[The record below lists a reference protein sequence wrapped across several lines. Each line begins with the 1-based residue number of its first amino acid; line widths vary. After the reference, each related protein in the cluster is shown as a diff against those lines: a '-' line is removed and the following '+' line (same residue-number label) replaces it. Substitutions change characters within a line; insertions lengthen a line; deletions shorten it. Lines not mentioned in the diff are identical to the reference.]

1 VTARD
6 VAADHH
12 SDRAKLTAAV
22 GASARKVWQGNGP
35 DRLKSTWPKEAARL
49 AVVVSGA
56 QLVAA
61 KQADP
66 YLTAVLSEQDV
77 GTSARARVRPEA
89 LSGVASDGRDLVG
102 LLLQPAVTVA
112 ALVAAGQSQE
122 AAFAA
127 GLAALEMM
135 VRTQVADAG
144 RLADQVALT
153 TRPAAEGY
161 TRMTVGV
168 TCARCAILA
177 GRWYA
182 WNEGFLR
189 HPRCDCV
196 HVPSREALASDT
208 RLDPTRL
215 ISADRV
221 TGLSKAEREAID
233 SGSDPSQVVNAR
245 RGTYLAGGRTFTREG
260 TTRRGSSPTKIRLT
274 PDQIF
279 IEADGDRAEAL
290 RLLRL
295 HGYIR

>member
-1 VTARD
+1 VSARD

-12 SDRAKLTAAV
+12 ADRAKLTAAA
-22 GASARKVWQGNGP
+22 GASARKAWSSVGSA
-35 DRLKSTWPKEAARL
+35 RLKSNWPKEAARL
-49 AVVVSGA
+49 AVVITGA
-56 QLVAA
+56 QLTAA
-61 KQADP
+61 RQADP

-77 GTSARARVRPEA
+77 GTAARARVRPEA
-89 LSGVASDGRDLVG
+89 LSGAASDGRDLVG
-102 LLLQPAVTVA
+102 LLLQPALAVA
-112 ALVAAGQSQE
+112 AMLEAGRSPE

-153 TRPAAEGY
+153 TRLAAQGY
-161 TRMTVGV
+161 TRMTVGE

-177 GRWYA
+177 GQWYA

-196 HVPSREALASDT
+196 HIPSREALAGDI
-208 RLDPTRL
+208 RLDPKRM
-215 ISADRV
+215 IAADRV

-233 SGSDPSQVVNAR
+233 SGADPAQVVNAR
-245 RGTYLAGGRTFTREG
+245 RGTYLAGGRKFTRES
-260 TTRRGSSPTKIRLT
+260 TTRRGSSPTRVRLT